1 MNPAL
6 TKMNK
11 MKINNASKGGVK
23 VIIKNLQKKIPIN
36 PNRIRKTVLTV
47 LSLEKIKKP
56 GEITILFVD
65 NRQIREFNLMYRG
78 RDCATDVISFD
89 DSINRKEIL
98 ADIVISTDTAI
109 SNAKI
114 FKTAPL
120 YELHLYV
127 IHGILHLVGYDDRT
141 QKQRKIMQDKATHIL
156 TTLNIKH

>member
-1 MNPAL
+1 ME
-6 TKMNK
+6 
-11 MKINNASKGGVK
+11 I
-23 VIIKNLQKKIPIN
+23 IIKNLQRKILIHPK
-36 PNRIRKTVLTV
+36 RIRKAVLTV

-114 FKTAPL
+114 FNTVPL
-120 YELHLYV
+120 YELNLYV
-127 IHGILHLVGYDDRT
+127 VHGLLHLLGYDDRT
-141 QKQRKIMQDKATHIL
+141 AKGRKIMQEKAETIL
-156 TTLNIKH
+156 NADFRKSMVRLRSSLTLK

>member
-1 MNPAL
+1 
-6 TKMNK
+6 
-11 MKINNASKGGVK
+11 VK

-56 GEITILFVD
+56 GEITILLVG

-114 FKTAPL
+114 FKTTSL
-120 YELHLYV
+120 YELYLYV
-127 IHGILHLVGYDDRT
+127 IHGVLHLLGYDDNNKKNRLIMH
-141 QKQRKIMQDKATHIL
+141 QKEEYLCSKLFNL
-156 TTLNIKH
+156 TPNT

>member
-1 MNPAL
+1 
-6 TKMNK
+6 
-11 MKINNASKGGVK
+11 VK

-65 NRQIREFNLMYRG
+65 NGQIREFNLMYRG
-78 RDCATDVISFD
+78 CDCATDVISFD

-120 YELHLYV
+120 YELNLYV
-127 IHGILHLVGYDDRT
+127 VHGLLHLLGYNDKT
-141 QKQRKIMQDKATHIL
+141 AKQRKLMQQKAEIIL
-156 TTLNIKH
+156 NSILNTQYSILNTQYARHNTQ